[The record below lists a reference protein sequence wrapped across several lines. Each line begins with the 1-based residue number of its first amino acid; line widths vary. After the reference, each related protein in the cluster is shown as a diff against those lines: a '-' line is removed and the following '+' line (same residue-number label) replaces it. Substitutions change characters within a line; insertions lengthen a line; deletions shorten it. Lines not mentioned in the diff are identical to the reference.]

1 MLAPR
6 RNGDSRE
13 TMRMGFARSGPER
26 VGFGLRFATARL
38 AASLMIVNLLAA
50 CTPPG
55 SAGGTA
61 PPGGA
66 ALPPPDTIVVRA
78 FHVATND
85 DGNTAPGDLGARTAQ
100 HVASA
105 VASAFARSGVKVRTA
120 PEGDVG
126 CDKRCLYV
134 DGDLRNPQGSGAR
147 PATVNLLY
155 GVGGDSPD
163 LLSTFPADSAGL
175 PDTVALAVAR
185 TFVEHHWVAPQH

>member
-1 MLAPR
+1 
-6 RNGDSRE
+6 
-13 TMRMGFARSGPER
+13 MGFARSGPGR
-26 VGFGLRFATARL
+26 VGPGLKLATARL
-38 AASLMIVNLLAA
+38 AASLMAINLLAA
-50 CTPPG
+50 CAPSVG
-55 SAGGTA
+55 AGGTA

-66 ALPPPDTIVVRA
+66 ALPRPDTIVVRD
-78 FHVATND
+78 FHVLASG
-85 DGNTAPGDLGARTAQ
+85 DGSPAPRDLGARTAHQ
-100 HVASA
+100 VAA
-105 VASAFARSGVKVRTA
+105 AIASAFARSGVTVRTA
-120 PEGDVG
+120 PEGNVG

-134 DGDLRNPQGSGAR
+134 DGDLRGAPGAEAR